1 MTKGDENFLGYIFAI
16 IILFVLPYLLI
27 ASCAHDD
34 GHRGDYTSYESDE
47 EIKDYGKVI
56 YYQGQWQ

>member
-1 MTKGDENFLGYIFAI
+1 MTKGDETFLGYILAI

-27 ASCAHDD
+27 SSCAHNS
-34 GHRGDYTSYESDE
+34 GNNGSYTSYERDE
-47 EIKDYGKVI
+47 EVRDYGKVI